1 MTANST
7 LFRFYQG
14 EYPNNEKEP
23 PSICHCQKVFP
34 RYRKRHANDTIS
46 DTSSNLSSDTAALE
60 REQRSLGGAALDD
73 LVYCNSL
80 GLPTKICLLIYET
93 LTPDLPESQIN
104 L

>member
-1 MTANST
+1 MTANAK

-14 EYPNNEKEP
+14 EHPNDGKKP
-23 PSICHCQKVFP
+23 PSICRCQKAFP
-34 RYRKRHANDTIS
+34 RYRQRHANDTIS
-46 DTSSNLSSDTAALE
+46 GKSSSLSSDTAALE

-73 LVYCNSL
+73 LVCFNSL

-93 LTPDLPESQIN
+93 LTPDLPESHIN